1 MKKMGEIFVPDKLL
15 DTFRLIPTSI
25 PDENI
30 RKILDRRNV

>member
-25 PDENI
+25 PEEI
-30 RKILDRRNV
+30 RRKYT